1 MQIYFCYWKRCKHW
15 RTGTQQERRSN
26 LHLYHTC
33 SIPIH
38 FKTMNK
44 LIPQKCSTLPLCC
57 CYFPQCRLA
66 AIKRYFGAGLAF
78 SHTLSLTSFT
88 LQSTTQ
94 TSHNYAQTSGTS
106 SKLWPLCTDG
116 DVLSLNAIKKRRVE
130 RTSKGMR
137 RGQIQQRNQNICSL
151 LWEFYSFPSLCTLF
165 PASLHP
171 SITPL
176 QTGLSLWGALSFPL
190 GWSGSFQGTLMDAN
204 AGLFQ
209 IVLQPEPLICQ
220 QASLHGLPVLRKC
233 KSPPYRHLWKKY
245 SRKGWGRGGGR
256 KRSYSKEKGE
266 EKIQYCDI
274 WKKGA

>member
-1 MQIYFCYWKRCKHW
+1 
-15 RTGTQQERRSN
+15 
-26 LHLYHTC
+26 
-33 SIPIH
+33 
-38 FKTMNK
+38 MNK

-137 RGQIQQRNQNICSL
+137 RGSNPTEKSKHLQFIMGILLLSFSVYPLSSL
-151 LWEFYSFPSLCTLF
+151 PPPLH
-165 PASLHP
+165 HP
-171 SITPL
+171 SPDWAFTLGGPQLPSRLIRE
-176 QTGLSLWGALSFPL
+176 LSRYPDG
-190 GWSGSFQGTLMDAN
+190 
-204 AGLFQ
+204 
-209 IVLQPEPLICQ
+209 C
-220 QASLHGLPVLRKC
+220 
-233 KSPPYRHLWKKY
+233 
-245 SRKGWGRGGGR
+245 
-256 KRSYSKEKGE
+256 
-266 EKIQYCDI
+266 
-274 WKKGA
+274 